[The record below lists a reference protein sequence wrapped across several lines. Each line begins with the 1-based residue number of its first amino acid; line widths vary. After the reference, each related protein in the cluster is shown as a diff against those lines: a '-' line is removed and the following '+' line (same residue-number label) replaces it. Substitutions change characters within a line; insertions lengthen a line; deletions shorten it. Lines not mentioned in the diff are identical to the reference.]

1 MLLSFLITNPPR
13 QKLKSKIAA
22 KKMNLCQSIA
32 LSAIVLLGRKSI
44 YHASSF
50 SAGPTAESP
59 RAETARSRLT
69 EALRSPSKKL
79 TIHPELVL
87 PEPSDPTA
95 LLLRAS
101 EVTKL
106 SQVIRTK
113 AKANAVFVEG
123 TVDALTP
130 MGNEQETARG
140 NFPGPVPIIYSWK
153 NLDDHSYS
161 LATCVEKLSR
171 VDGVEG
177 VLIPFFG
184 GTEIDSVE
192 TYLSKAEKFP
202 SLADECA
209 KVREAGIQPIPEL
222 ILSPRALWA
231 EEDVVRLLDA
241 VKETCGGLDPVSIVF
256 TNGETSTKADKSENE
271 LDEDEFSTPNIAIPE
286 SVAKRL
292 CFIGSVRTSAGEGRM
307 NRAILQLQNCN
318 FNGGFL
324 RADCVPG
331 YRLNPD
337 LNAVGAFWSAA
348 IGDLKSLKSKNFSF
362 RSKVKLEKD
371 IPMEWYNYQKDVME
385 SGALGMP
392 GGGGGGGLDPN
403 SGDYKGF

>member
-1 MLLSFLITNPPR
+1 
-13 QKLKSKIAA
+13 
-22 KKMNLCQSIA
+22 MNISHSIA
-32 LSAIVLLGRKSI
+32 SFAILLLGHKTI
-44 YHASSF
+44 YYAYSF
-50 SAGPTAESP
+50 SAGPIVESP
-59 RAETARSRLT
+59 RAETARSRLA

-106 SQVIRTK
+106 SQIIRTK

-123 TVDALTP
+123 TVDALAP
-130 MGNEQETARG
+130 MGKEQETARG

-153 NLDDHSYS
+153 TPDNGGSE
-161 LATCVEKLSR
+161 LATCVEELSR

-184 GTEIDSVE
+184 GAEIDSVE
-192 TYLSKAEKFP
+192 SYLSEAENSP

-209 KVREAGIQPIPEL
+209 KVWEAGIQPIPEL
-222 ILSPRALWA
+222 TLSHGSRWT
-231 EEDVVRLLDA
+231 EKDVVRLLDA
-241 VKETCGGLDPVSIVF
+241 VKDTCGGLDPVSIVF
-256 TNGETSTKADKSENE
+256 TNGETSSREAEMENE
-271 LDEDEFSTPNIAIPE
+271 SDEDEFSTPNITIPE
-286 SVAKRL
+286 SVGKRL

-307 NRAILQLQNCN
+307 NYAMSQLQNCN
-318 FNGGFL
+318 FNGAFL

-337 LNAVGAFWSAA
+337 LNAVGGFWSAA

-392 GGGGGGGLDPN
+392 GGGGGASLDPD